1 MNCLLEAL
9 IYGAVIALIF
19 GTVLPLL
26 YRSKKTRKASF
37 CLSLISSILLL
48 IFAGTVLYTGKYPA
62 FPAFRFLPGMD
73 FTLAA
78 DRLSAGFILLIA
90 AVVPGVSIYSL
101 EYVEHA
107 KSEARKDMQAALT
120 NLFIFSMLIVV
131 LAGNMVGFL
140 VFWEIMSLS
149 SLLLVLHDYSEEENK
164 YAGLFYLV
172 MTSLSTAF
180 LFFGFISLFCLTG
193 SAAFGHL
200 EYPASVLTLPFVCLF
215 LGFGIKAGI
224 VPFHKWLPYAHPAA
238 PSSISALMSGVM
250 LKVAI
255 YGFLRFLLSVSAPE
269 LWWGVLIL
277 IGGSLSAILGVIY
290 ALKESDIKRLLAYS
304 SIENIGIIFI
314 GIGLFVIF
322 KVEGL
327 EALALLSL
335 AGACFHAFNH
345 ALFKSLLFLC
355 SGSVIHETGTRN
367 IEALGGL
374 MRRMPHTAFFL
385 LIGSV
390 SIASLPPTNGF
401 ASELMLFQA
410 YFNSSALSDPLIKV
424 LLIIT
429 LSVFAL
435 TSALATTLFVKLFG
449 ITFLALPRTKYAEEA
464 VEVPKFMLIGEAVPA
479 VLCILSGLFSRIL
492 VLLGFGLEIPD
503 MLFLGLILA
512 GTCWLVWLAVRDSG
526 PSGSP
531 RISKETWGCGILAQH
546 PTMEY
551 TSAGFSEPIMVIFKK
566 IYRTKISSTR
576 VYADTKESIF
586 MSGTANIQ
594 LIRFFR
600 EVLYLPIAFAVSQ
613 ISSQVSKM
621 QNGKLDTYV
630 LYIFIAVLTLI
641 IFTRCFT

>member
-1 MNCLLEAL
+1 MCLLEAL
-9 IYGAVIALIF
+9 IYGAVIALIL
-19 GTVLPLL
+19 GTILPLM
-26 YRSKKTRKASF
+26 YRSKKARRTSF
-37 CLSLISSILLL
+37 VLSFISSILLL
-48 IFAGTVLYTGKYPA
+48 IFVGLVLYIGKYPV
-62 FPAFRFLPGMD
+62 FPPFRFLPGMD
-73 FTLAA
+73 FTLAI
-78 DRLSAGFILLIA
+78 DRLSVGFILLIGV
-90 AVVPGVSIYSL
+90 VVPGVSIYSL
-101 EYVEHA
+101 EYVEHS
-107 KSEARKDMQAALT
+107 KSEARKDIQAVLT

-131 LAGNMVGFL
+131 LAGNMIVFL
-140 VFWEIMSLS
+140 FFWEIMSLT
-149 SLLLVLHDYSEEENK
+149 SLMLVLHDYSAEENK
-164 YAGLFYLV
+164 YAGLFYFV

-180 LFFGFISLFCLTG
+180 ILFGFINLFNLTG
-193 SAAFGHL
+193 SLEFGHL
-200 EYPASVLTLPFVCLF
+200 EYSANVLTLPFLCLF

-255 YGFLRFLLSVSAPE
+255 YGFLRFLLSVSTPE

-304 SIENIGIIFI
+304 SIENIGIIFM

-355 SGSVIHETGTRN
+355 SGSVIHETNTRN

-374 MRRMPHTAFFL
+374 VKRMPHTAFLF

-410 YFNSSALSDPLIKV
+410 YFNSSALPDPLLKV

-449 ITFLALPRTKYAEEA
+449 ITFLAFPRTECAKEA
-464 VEVPKFMLIGEAVPA
+464 TEVPKFMLIGEALLA
-479 VLCILSGLFSRIL
+479 ALCIFSGLFSRTL
-492 VLLGFGLEIPD
+492 VELGFDLEVTD
-503 MLFLGLILA
+503 MLLIGLILV
-512 GTCWLVWLAVRDSG
+512 GTHWLVWFVVRSSG
-526 PSGSP
+526 PFGSP
-531 RISKETWGCGILAQH
+531 RISKETWSCGILTQN
-546 PTMEY
+546 PTLEY

-576 VYADTKESIF
+576 VYADTQESIF
-586 MSGTANIQ
+586 KSGTANIQ

-600 EVLYLPIAFAVSQ
+600 EILYLPIALTVSQ
-613 ISSQVSKM
+613 VSSQVSRM

-630 LYIFIAVLTLI
+630 LYVFIAVLTLM
-641 IFTRCFT
+641 IFTRCFA